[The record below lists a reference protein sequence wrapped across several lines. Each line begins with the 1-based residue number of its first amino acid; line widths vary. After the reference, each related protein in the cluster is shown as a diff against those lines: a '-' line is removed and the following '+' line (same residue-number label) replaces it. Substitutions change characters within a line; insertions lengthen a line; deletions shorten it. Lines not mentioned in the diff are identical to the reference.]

1 MIILLLKFAKENNGN
16 ALLALSAAS
25 CGVSSASFATVIIGP
40 VGKASASH
48 I

>member
-16 ALLALSAAS
+16 ALSAAS
-25 CGVSSASFATVIIGP
+25 CGVSSASFSTVIIGP